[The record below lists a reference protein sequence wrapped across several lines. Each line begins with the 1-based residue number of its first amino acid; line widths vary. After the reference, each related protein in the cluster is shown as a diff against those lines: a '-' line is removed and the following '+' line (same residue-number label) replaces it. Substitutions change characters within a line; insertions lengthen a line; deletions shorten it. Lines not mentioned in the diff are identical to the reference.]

1 MALIVEVDPTGEPI
15 TGTVRDDES
24 LPTRF
29 VGYAQLVAEIE
40 RRRGPASPRTA
51 SGADAAVAPRAAGG
65 ENVVGAADRGPG

>member
-15 TGTVRDDES
+15 TGTVSDDQS
-24 LPTRF
+24 PPTRF

-51 SGADAAVAPRAAGG
+51 SPPDAAVAPRAAGG
-65 ENVVGAADRGPG
+65 ENPVGADRGTG